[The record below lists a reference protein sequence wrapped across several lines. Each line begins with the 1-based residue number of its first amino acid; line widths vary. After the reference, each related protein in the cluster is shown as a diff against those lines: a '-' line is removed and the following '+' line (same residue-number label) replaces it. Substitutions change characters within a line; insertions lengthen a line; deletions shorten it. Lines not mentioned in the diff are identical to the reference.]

1 LRAEFTFVD
10 VQSLIVKTF
19 GSLVVAPVR
28 IEIAQAIQS
37 NRKLR
42 MVLAERPLVEIDS
55 VFQEP
60 AGFTKNTG
68 IVTVIDGNDNS
79 TLPPIPVGS
88 NPVAVLVNPVT
99 DKIYV
104 ANLDAGSVT
113 VLAGVTPI
121 ATVTVTGGSC
131 VVSGPIAL
139 SLNAVTNS
147 IYVANDCDNTVT
159 VINGDDNTPSS
170 TIAIVGTSPNSVAV
184 NAVTNKAYT
193 SNVDNTV
200 SIIDG
205 ATYRQ
210 LPAIPIPLLPTSLA
224 VNPVTNKTYVTD
236 GSTIVT
242 VIGDDSIIG
251 IPVVANA
258 TALAV
263 NPVTNKTYV
272 ATGLR
277 NSVTVING
285 ADNSTS
291 PPIPV
296 GTNPTALAVNPVTN
310 KTYVASSGS
319 NTVTVIN
326 GADNST
332 SPPIPVATHP
342 TTVAVNPVTNKI
354 YVASVA
360 CAVDCV
366 SPGTVTVING
376 SDNSTSPPIPVGF
389 DPVALVVNPATNRI
403 YVVNQDS
410 DTVTVINGSDNTSA
424 SISVGTGAH
433 PTVAAL
439 DPSSNNVYVADSF
452 ASAISVISGNVL
464 LATVPTGMAENP
476 LALTANPAT
485 SKIYAGTDADE
496 LIAFSRGTDF
506 PSAKIPLPGKPI
518 SAVVNPVT
526 NIAYIATNDFISRIE
541 EQQVHPIPLTVTI
554 APLPGNVTGVAQPVF
569 TFQAQSSYSPIAP
582 APQTVYFQ
590 FDTWQGAWQKAV
602 GTGSVF
608 SGTPAAPLA
617 LGTHILYAFAGDGQE
632 ATSIGVSNI
641 NIGSIQA
648 YVFTVINPVVIPPEQ
663 FNTPVGTNVQVTL
676 PPVTL
681 TFAQVTVAGNSRLQ
695 TSSAGSPSG
704 YRPGASNSQVRYDLV
719 TTAAVTGL
727 LTVCVDTPDV
737 QGFIKPNRAR
747 MFVMSALPDPSG
759 RVPDVTTSLSPA
771 NTTETLPAFD
781 SKGKALPA
789 RLTGICGQVSAF
801 PPNTTLSLAVFEPNN
816 HPPAF
821 ASLQASTPA
830 LVTTISKGQ
839 NGQEQAV
846 TQMMVG
852 GEQDTD
858 LADPC
863 ILAGGPA
870 TCSDR
875 PFVKTF
881 AIGFFPPSPNCPAGC
896 NTIDISDPKA
906 DPAAMLQLFATTQ
919 SQTICVAVLDQTI
932 GLSAVASF
940 VNSTQCIG
948 SPREISGFAIGGVM
962 VQSPLGLQALIG
974 PTSATV
980 TAGQAFSTVVLVAPG
995 TSILPT
1001 AVSISCDGPPGA
1013 ANLTS
1018 AGISCLVPAQV
1029 MFPKSANPTTQQA
1042 VIQLFVQ
1049 TTGRTVSATPAGR
1062 GPFPYGLLDVC
1073 ATVFLACGLRRTRPG
1088 KRNRKKLVWGTAAAV
1103 LLGLVLSCGGG
1114 QSGRNAVAG
1123 TPSGT
1128 YKVVIRST
1136 SPNVTFQPPN
1146 DNGVPPASTYTF
1158 TLTVQ

>member
-1 LRAEFTFVD
+1 
-10 VQSLIVKTF
+10 
-19 GSLVVAPVR
+19 
-28 IEIAQAIQS
+28 
-37 NRKLR
+37 
-42 MVLAERPLVEIDS
+42 
-55 VFQEP
+55 
-60 AGFTKNTG
+60 
-68 IVTVIDGNDNS
+68 
-79 TLPPIPVGS
+79 
-88 NPVAVLVNPVT
+88 
-99 DKIYV
+99 
-104 ANLDAGSVT
+104 
-113 VLAGVTPI
+113 
-121 ATVTVTGGSC
+121 
-131 VVSGPIAL
+131 
-139 SLNAVTNS
+139 
-147 IYVANDCDNTVT
+147 
-159 VINGDDNTPSS
+159 
-170 TIAIVGTSPNSVAV
+170 
-184 NAVTNKAYT
+184 
-193 SNVDNTV
+193 
-200 SIIDG
+200 
-205 ATYRQ
+205 
-210 LPAIPIPLLPTSLA
+210 
-224 VNPVTNKTYVTD
+224 
-236 GSTIVT
+236 
-242 VIGDDSIIG
+242 
-251 IPVVANA
+251 
-258 TALAV
+258 
-263 NPVTNKTYV
+263 V
-272 ATGLR
+272 ATGLS

-310 KTYVASSGS
+310 KTYVANSGS

-332 SPPIPVATHP
+332 SPPIPVGTHP

-360 CAVDCV
+360 CGGDCV
-366 SPGTVTVING
+366 SLGTVTVING

-389 DPVALVVNPATNRI
+389 DPVALVVNPATNSI

-464 LATVPTGMAENP
+464 LATVSTGMAENP

-496 LIAFSRGTDF
+496 LIAFSRGTNF
-506 PSAKIPLPGKPI
+506 PSAKIPLLGKPI

-526 NIAYIATNDFISRIE
+526 NIAYIATDNVVSRIQ

-590 FDTWQGAWQKAV
+590 FDTWQGAWQRAV

-648 YVFTVINPVVIPPEQ
+648 YFFTVINPVVIPPEQ
-663 FNTPVGTNVQVTL
+663 FNTPVGFNVQVNL

-681 TFAQVTVAGNSRLQ
+681 TFAHVTAAGNSRLQ

-719 TTAAVTGL
+719 TTAAATGL

-781 SKGKALPA
+781 SNGKALPA
-789 RLTGICGQVSAF
+789 PLTGICGQVSAF
-801 PPNTTLSLAVFEPNN
+801 PPNTTLSLAVFEPIN
-816 HPPAF
+816 HPATF
-821 ASLQASTPA
+821 KSLQAPPPA

-846 TQMMVG
+846 TQITVG
-852 GEQDTD
+852 GEQDPD
-858 LADPC
+858 QADPC

-906 DPAAMLQLFATTQ
+906 DPTAMLQLFATTQ
-919 SQTICVAVLDQTI
+919 PQTICVAVFDQTI
-932 GLSAVASF
+932 APSTVAGL
-940 VNSTQCIG
+940 VNTCST
-948 SPREISGFAIGGVM
+948 SNMSVFAMGTVI
-962 VQSPLGLQALIG
+962 QSPPGVQALIG

-980 TAGQAFSTVVLVAPG
+980 TAGQAFSTVVLVGPG
-995 TSILPT
+995 TLILPT
-1001 AVSISCDGPPGA
+1001 TVSISCDGPPGA
-1013 ANLTS
+1013 TNLTS

-1029 MFPKSANPTTQQA
+1029 MFPKPPDATIPLA

-1049 TTGRTVSATPAGR
+1049 TTGRTASAGTPAGR
-1062 GPFPYGLLDVC
+1062 GAFPYGLLAVC

-1088 KRNRKKLVWGTAAAV
+1088 KRNRKKLVWGTAAAM